1 MSVNELGNDLEALK
15 AFDPDVYDLILK
27 EISRQNSKIQ
37 LIASENVT
45 SPAVIAALGTP
56 LTNKYAEGLPG
67 NRYYGGCEYVD
78 VIENIARDRL
88 KQLLGADHAN
98 VQPHAG
104 AQANL
109 AAYFA
114 FLKPGDTF
122 MGMRLDQGGHLTHGS
137 PVNFTGKFFN
147 VISYGVREDTEM
159 IDYDELRDIAKR
171 ERPKLIVAGAT
182 AYSRQWDFATIA
194 EVARDIGAI
203 FMVDAAH
210 FIGLVAGGAHE
221 SPVPHADVVTFTTHK
236 TLRGPRG
243 AAIVC
248 REEHAKAIDKQ
259 VFPGTQGGPLMH
271 VISAKTVAFKGPQ
284 PRELKTYAG
293 RIVENS
299 RALAEALTGHGL
311 RIVSGGTDNHLML
324 VDVRPIGLNGRDA
337 EERLDRVGI
346 VCNKNTIPF
355 DPEKPLIGSGIRI
368 GTPWVTSVG
377 MGTKQMQVVA
387 DLIARTLKDPSDEN
401 LTTVAGEVK
410 DLTSAFRFYR

>member
-1 MSVNELGNDLEALK
+1 MNELGNDLEALK

-271 VISAKTVAFKGPQ
+271 VISAKAVAFKEAQTP
-284 PRELKTYAG
+284 EFKTYAG